1 MRKDNLNEI
10 ITASRVLCSEF
21 FCLDLNIQIFGIEKL
36 IKNKDV
42 IPVSCYQHSV
52 GMPIVGMGKD
62 ESATN
67 CLVMAPRPPYHMS
80 FMERF
85 FYPLERDKIGNAK
98 KIPISSVAPPYRC
111 HTTVLCLLYDC
122 FSFLFYGYPSIA
134 KIK

>member
-1 MRKDNLNEI
+1 MFKILILSNGHGE
-10 ITASRVLCSEF
+10 
-21 FCLDLNIQIFGIEKL
+21 DLSGSL
-36 IKNKDV
+36 IAKQFVK
-42 IPVSCYQHSV
+42 SGYSV
-52 GMPIVGMGKD
+52 HALPIVGMGKD

-67 CLVMAPRPPYHMS
+67 CLVMALRPPYHMS